1 MSDELPEREVVV
13 TFTAT
18 GTVRLLANSD
28 ASNDEAGVVL
38 RDVLLEDIRDSLGVY
53 EDFVLYHRLDVEVE
67 VKDA

>member
-1 MSDELPEREVVV
+1 MSDELSEREVVV

-28 ASNDEAGVVL
+28 ASNDEAGAVL
-38 RDVLLEDIRDSLGVY
+38 RDGLLEDIRDSLGVH
-53 EDFVLYHRLDVEVE
+53 EDFVLYHRLDAEVE

>member
-1 MSDELPEREVVV
+1 MSDEISEREVVV

-28 ASNDEAGVVL
+28 ASNDEAGAGL
-38 RDVLLEDIRDSLGVY
+38 RDGLLEDIRDSLGVH